1 MDMTEQAMTRAGQDA
16 LDPDTRWQ
24 VSEVLSRFAHMVDNG
39 EWALLPLLFTPDATL
54 SAQDGT
60 ANGLSEIESYLR
72 PGDRW
77 QAHHTLNTITRFRPD
92 RTVSAWSRF
101 LIVEAAGTTISG
113 DYADVLT
120 GTAEGWRIRSRRIS
134 LRNRP
139 GTAPDGQ
146 PWRTESFATW
156 IAG

>member
-1 MDMTEQAMTRAGQDA
+1 MGVTEQAIPRAEQEA
-16 LDPDTRWQ
+16 LDPDLRWQ
-24 VSEVLSRFAHMVDNG
+24 VSEVLSRFAHLVDNG
-39 EWALLPLLFTPDATL
+39 EWALLPLVFTPDATL
-54 SAQDGT
+54 DAEDGT
-60 ANGLSEIESYLR
+60 ANGLSQIEAYLR
-72 PGDRW
+72 PADRW

-92 RTVSAWSRF
+92 GTVSAWSRF

-113 DYADVLT
+113 DYADELT

-139 GTAPDGQ
+139 GTAPGGP

-156 IAG
+156 MAG

>member
-1 MDMTEQAMTRAGQDA
+1 MTEQAMTRAGQDA

-24 VSEVLSRFAHMVDNG
+24 VSEVLSRFAHLVDND
-39 EWALLPLLFTPDATL
+39 EWTLLPLVFTPDATL

-60 ANGLSEIESYLR
+60 ARGLSEIETYLR

-77 QAHHTLNTITRFRPD
+77 RAHHTLNTITRFLAD
-92 RTVSAWSRF
+92 GTVSAWSRF
-101 LIVEAAGTTISG
+101 LIVEAVGTTISG
-113 DYADVLT
+113 DYVDVLSD
-120 GTAEGWRIRSRRIS
+120 TAEGWRIRSRRIS

-139 GTAPDGQ
+139 GAAPDGQ

-156 IAG
+156 IAE